1 MLRIVTTLLDHQQT
15 WTSKLDSI
23 EHQLTS
29 VQEQM
34 ALLNIGRDPP
44 NSEAVV
50 DNVEG
55 SESEQFEDA
64 TDEE

>member
-1 MLRIVTTLLDHQQT
+1 
-15 WTSKLDSI
+15 
-23 EHQLTS
+23 
-29 VQEQM
+29 M